1 VNVVETKS
9 LGRRYGRRWV
19 LRGLDLTIPQ
29 HAVVGL
35 VGPNGAGKSTL
46 LHLVAGLISPS
57 EGSVSVLGRAP
68 GSRQGHPDIAF
79 VAQDAPL
86 PKRESVGGTVTMA
99 AAMNHRWDDEVV
111 TRCLE
116 TLDIGRTQ
124 RVDGLSGGQRA
135 QFALALALAKRPKV
149 LLLDEPVASLD
160 PLARRGFLQS
170 LMAAAADGGLTVVFS
185 THLLDDLERTCDHLV
200 VLGNGAMGGGLMLS
214 VALRRFRSESFTVAA
229 GLLALSLLAIITGH
243 TTSDQ
248 YNSSDLADCLASET
262 PSICINLRDAFGE
275 RFASLQL
282 LIVPLIL
289 LPALFGA
296 FVGAPLV
303 ARELEHRNR

>member
-1 VNVVETKS
+1 MNVVETTS
-9 LGRRYGRRWV
+9 LGRRYGKRWV

-86 PKRESVGGTVTMA
+86 PKRESVVGTVAMA
-99 AAMNHRWDDEVV
+99 AAMNYRWDDEVV
-111 TRCLE
+111 KQCLE

-200 VLGNGAMGGGLMLS
+200 VLGNGSMVLGGSIDEIVNNHAILVGPPGR
-214 VALRRFRSESFTVAA
+214 ALPRGAT
-229 GLLALSLLAIITGH
+229 ALSGAHGSGSHQHLVTVREPIIDPAWNQITPRLDEIVLAH
-243 TTSDQ
+243 
-248 YNSSDLADCLASET
+248 L
-262 PSICINLRDAFGE
+262 DAKTQTVS
-275 RFASLQL
+275 AAHM
-282 LIVPLIL
+282 V
-289 LPALFGA
+289 
-296 FVGAPLV
+296 VV
-303 ARELEHRNR
+303 